1 LRLTNRIFS
10 IGIILLAFALRLH
23 NLGTASLW
31 YDELL
36 QLDIAQG
43 PLDQIWPQLE
53 RHAAMPLDYYL
64 LYGWIKLGHQEAW
77 VRFLPLFF
85 GTLAVPLIYVLAAR
99 LFNRT
104 VGYLAAILLAWSS
117 FAINYSQ
124 ESRPYALLMLL
135 VMAGSLGLWQAYKT
149 NQKRYWLLALV
160 GLIGAVLSHYFALF
174 MLVPFGLWVAGQ
186 QLYHL
191 KSPRFWQRTAY
202 FAGSIFILIVILLLT
217 GHLRRLYNVSFSF
230 SKVVYQPEALTL
242 PAAEKPN
249 RGAGPPQELS
259 FFRERVLMPFG
270 SGSELDLLIYN
281 AYLLVAVLVL
291 ARPSQRR
298 RAALVYSLS
307 WFILPTFLIYL
318 FLVQRGTFF
327 AVRYILYT
335 LPAYLILVAYGIET
349 LFIRLSARFLRRES
363 SFRWATLPYVLLTGL
378 IFLLLVPLVLA
389 EVDELITYYT
399 TDSRE
404 DWRAVGQLLRDNAR
418 PEDAVIAVKAE
429 PAINWYYPP
438 ARSAYDAFSHSQAIW
453 DAMEQHQR
461 RWFVLSSYS
470 YKRDQGLRDWLQE
483 QHAVTIAIDRRVVVH
498 FHQEGLT
505 AEEMLIQ
512 VRTFALPQKSLTYA
526 VLADQFEA
534 VGDFETSRVFYQRAA
549 ELADGQTQQA
559 AYRARLAA
567 AVSP

>member
-10 IGIILLAFALRLH
+10 ISIILLAFALRLH
-23 NLGTASLW
+23 NLGAASLW

-36 QLDIAQG
+36 QLDIVQG

-135 VMAGSLGLWQAYKT
+135 VMVSCLGLWQTYKT
-149 NQKRYWLLALV
+149 GHTRYWLMALA
-160 GLIGAVLSHYFALF
+160 GLIGAVLTHYFALF

-186 QLYHL
+186 QLYHF
-191 KSPRFWQRTAY
+191 KSPRFWERTAY
-202 FAGSIFILIVILLLT
+202 FAASIFILIVILLLT

-249 RGAGPPQELS
+249 RGEGPPQELG
-259 FFRERVLMPFG
+259 FFRERVLMPLG
-270 SGSELDLLIYN
+270 SGNELDLLLYN
-281 AYLLVAVLVL
+281 AYLLSAAL
-291 ARPSQRR
+291 ALGWPRQRR
-298 RAALVYSLS
+298 RAALLYVLS
-307 WFILPTFLIYL
+307 WFSLPIVLIYL
-318 FLVQRGTFF
+318 FLMQRGTFF
-327 AVRYILYT
+327 AVRYVLYT

-349 LFIRLSARFLRRES
+349 VFIRLGARFLRRRP
-363 SFRWATLPYVLLTGL
+363 SFRWAGLPYALLTGL
-378 IFLLLVPLVLA
+378 IFLMLAPLVLA
-389 EVDELITYYT
+389 EVDELITYYAA
-399 TDSRE
+399 DSRE

-418 PEDAVIAVKAE
+418 PDDAVIAVKAE

-438 ARSAYDAFSHSQAIW
+438 ARSAYGALSHSQALW
-453 DAMEQHQR
+453 DTMEQHQR

-470 YKRDQGLRDWLQE
+470 YKRDQGLRDWLQQ

-498 FHQEGLT
+498 FQQEGLT
-505 AEEMLIQ
+505 AGEMLAQ
-512 VRTFALPQKSLTYA
+512 VRTFVLPQKSLTYA
-526 VLADQFEA
+526 MLADQFEA

-549 ELADGQTQQA
+549 ELANGQTQQA
-559 AYRARLAA
+559 VNRAWLAA
-567 AVSP
+567 AISP